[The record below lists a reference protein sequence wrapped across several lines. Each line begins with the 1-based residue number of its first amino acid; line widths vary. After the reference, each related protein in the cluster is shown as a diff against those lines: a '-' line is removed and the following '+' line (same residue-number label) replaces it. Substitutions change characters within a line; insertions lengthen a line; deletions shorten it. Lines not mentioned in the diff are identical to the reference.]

1 MTRCVRFAIKPA
13 DSFPSYTTPAFC
25 SRPTS
30 LKHSIHSTY
39 TRPSASAIN
48 HPPNS
53 CAHSLNII
61 MQGHLSTPD
70 SGPRRKISSAI
81 SKLSLHKMKAFVSPS
96 AATNTSDAHDTDDSA
111 IASDSSLSVSP
122 PPCPILNAN
131 SQTMKNYASQRSNKT
146 PFREPALFPTS
157 LNFSQQT
164 ICLFES
170 GEDDEEE
177 NLNFYLNDL
186 LLGPTE
192 STKNDDRH
200 PKDKTSETTTKQRS
214 FHFPAFHGSHIKSK
228 KFTLKAFPMSKSMSF
243 QNSGRE
249 VIKRSQSSFFGG
261 GKTHALAADTQPAF
275 NPFVETKVITKE
287 EDYSQVISSPVLS
300 HTKSPERNRVLSLP
314 AKLDTTFI
322 KEMMHKERLAAQ
334 LAVIP
339 EQSPAPSPRFSSDSQ
354 TALLGPVP
362 VENKAICPR
371 IDMILTSSP
380 FFNNNHPT
388 LSPIPNQEPGTP
400 RSYSQNTN
408 GCLFHALTP
417 CTFAAPETPTT
428 CVNSCSAHQQATP
441 HGKFALSTG
450 SPGIF
455 NLLTPYSHPPRT
467 PIRRQYSLLSPHN
480 LPSPLPPRDA
490 SSLNPASRGP
500 GADMLATLEFLSD
513 LCQKSPEYLEEH
525 DSLLERASIQ
535 ESSDQE

>member
-1 MTRCVRFAIKPA
+1 
-13 DSFPSYTTPAFC
+13 
-25 SRPTS
+25 
-30 LKHSIHSTY
+30 
-39 TRPSASAIN
+39 
-48 HPPNS
+48 
-53 CAHSLNII
+53 
-61 MQGHLSTPD
+61 
-70 SGPRRKISSAI
+70 
-81 SKLSLHKMKAFVSPS
+81 MKAFVSPS

-111 IASDSSLSVSP
+111 IASDSSVSHVPQTSGPSHPGSSIWSYFLVIAICLSATLSDSQ
-122 PPCPILNAN
+122 CQLAN
-131 SQTMKNYASQRSNKT
+131 HEELCQPKISSTSANK
-146 PFREPALFPTS
+146 PF
-157 LNFSQQT
+157 
-164 ICLFES
+164 LFES

-249 VIKRSQSSFFGG
+249 VIKRSQSSFFGE
-261 GKTHALAADTQPAF
+261 PAF

-339 EQSPAPSPRFSSDSQ
+339 EQSPAPSPS
-354 TALLGPVP
+354 
-362 VENKAICPR
+362 N
-371 IDMILTSSP
+371 
-380 FFNNNHPT
+380 
-388 LSPIPNQEPGTP
+388 LSPDRYDPHILSVFQQQPPYSITDSEPGT
-400 RSYSQNTN
+400 RDAQVVFTEYN